1 MKEDFLSIWKKKLSN
16 QTFGRE
22 NCSVA
27 SVVAWRLAWAVVVT
41 QVVAHRTMD
50 REVPGSIPAGSWVF
64 LSLLFFFSSA
74 NQWCVLNQVPR
85 GDATLLFLQKFTK
98 KKMATSAA

>member
-27 SVVAWRLAWAVVVT
+27 SVVVWLLTWAVVVA
-41 QVVAHRTMD
+41 QVVANWPTD
-50 REVPGSIPAGSWVF
+50 R
-64 LSLLFFFSSA
+64 
-74 NQWCVLNQVPR
+74 
-85 GDATLLFLQKFTK
+85 
-98 KKMATSAA
+98 